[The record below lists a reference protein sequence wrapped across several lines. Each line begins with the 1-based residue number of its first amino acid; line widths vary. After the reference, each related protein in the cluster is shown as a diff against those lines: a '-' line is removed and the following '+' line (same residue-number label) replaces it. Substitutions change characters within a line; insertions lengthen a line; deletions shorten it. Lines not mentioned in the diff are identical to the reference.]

1 MLPGL
6 CDLELGDFKKMS
18 FGRAI
23 LKVINGTETGNE
35 LRETRIEDGVF
46 RIVGRLFTV

>member
-1 MLPGL
+1 MLPGF

-23 LKVINGTETGNE
+23 LKVINGTEIG
-35 LRETRIEDGVF
+35 IEKEARKPRSG
-46 RIVGRLFTV
+46 G